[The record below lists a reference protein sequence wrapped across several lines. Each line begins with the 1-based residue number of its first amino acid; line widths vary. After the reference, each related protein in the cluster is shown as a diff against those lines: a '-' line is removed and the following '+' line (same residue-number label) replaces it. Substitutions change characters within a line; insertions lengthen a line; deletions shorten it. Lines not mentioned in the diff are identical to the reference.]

1 MRKASHSRCLKSSLS
16 RHTSSSTTAISHRQR
31 YSFRPDKSRNSGM
44 DTLIRNDVTTPDK
57 SGAVWFGK
65 TTKFNKP
72 SPDVEVVED
81 TE

>member
-1 MRKASHSRCLKSSLS
+1 MQGHCTVSKSTCSP
-16 RHTSSSTTAISHRQR
+16 R
-31 YSFRPDKSRNSGM
+31 SFWQNKSRNSEM

>member
-1 MRKASHSRCLKSSLS
+1 
-16 RHTSSSTTAISHRQR
+16 
-31 YSFRPDKSRNSGM
+31 M

-65 TTKFNKP
+65 TTKLNKP